1 MKRWYIKDSDAL
13 YHYISKMAARVIAGN
28 RGGKVLIYNGF
39 KYQKNRQRIHAI
51 YWRCWRQECRANLQT
66 NIFNLDDQAPNI
78 TILQEGPHTHEEDD
92 TVIGV
97 DTTLQSLRSAIQQ
110 DPSVPIKRVYN
121 NFARNVAQGGGDRE
135 HIPEFHRVR
144 STMTRTRLAHVPAVP
159 HDIDEVSIH
168 GHWKRT
174 WSEDRF
180 LLYKNNDWGVL
191 IYATREN
198 LLNLRQCKEIYC
210 DGTFRTCPRPYSQY
224 FTIHGRY
231 RNRVMCFVNCLMTD
245 RNIGDYRH
253 ILETLK
259 VKIRQIT
266 QHRWRPRKVICDFEL
281 ALIAAVE
288 TELPRAQISGC
299 YFHFNQ
305 SLWRKVQNLGLAASY
320 RRRPAVKSLVRKV
333 MAIGYLPIAVVRQ
346 NFRLLR
352 TSRRTQRLCRR
363 YNGLRDFLDYF
374 ERNYLNG
381 LFPPQMWNVYERDMN
396 NRTNNSVE
404 SFHRLWNNTVS
415 VRHPSLWTF
424 IRCLKDQQATLENSV
439 EAVDRGDPA
448 PKRKRKWRN
457 LEARMMRLKE
467 EYNNG
472 TRNLDQYWNAVCYG
486 VVQF

>member
-1 MKRWYIKDSDAL
+1 MKRWYIKDSAAL

-144 STMTRTRLAHVPAVP
+144 SAMTRTRLAHVPAVP

-191 IYATREN
+191 IYATHEN

-266 QHRWRPRKVICDFEL
+266 RHRWRPRKVICDFEL

-404 SFHRLWNNTVS
+404 SKCYL
-415 VRHPSLWTF
+415 F
-424 IRCLKDQQATLENSV
+424 ISKVNLT
-439 EAVDRGDPA
+439 
-448 PKRKRKWRN
+448 RKRSQFKLHIQN
-457 LEARMMRLKE
+457 IFYLKRFRFKFSL
-467 EYNNG
+467 G
-472 TRNLDQYWNAVCYG
+472 I
-486 VVQF
+486 